1 MPHPSRTP
9 KVLGLAATAVLSLAL
24 AAPPALATPPPDPDP
39 VPGLV
44 AGRDTATPQL
54 VTGLAERAEGS
65 PAAAALAHL
74 AAHPERYRID
84 TGQLTEVGSERT
96 ADGRHTVRFQ
106 QIHGGVPVL
115 GGQYLVRLTGE
126 GAGQR
131 VESAGGK
138 YFTGLTAP
146 STAVVPD
153 AMLRSLALGAL
164 TDPRARTGA
173 TAEDRGAVVLPG
185 GAGRLTRH
193 FTVRGGDRAG
203 GQPTVREVYVDAT
216 AGEIALAHDARTP
229 SPSPSPSPATTRP
242 AAPATTTAPA
252 PAPAATTA
260 AAAPALEPATGTAP
274 DAYGR
279 TVKVNTARLPDGS
292 HQLVDLTRP
301 ATITTYDAGGRDL
314 LDFIGGLPADLRPA
328 TSPTADFPAATGA
341 GGATDA
347 HVNAGIV
354 YDFFR
359 DRLGRAGLDG
369 KNAPIVSL
377 VNVTNDGAP
386 IMNAT
391 WDGAMMFYGGGG
403 PQYHSFA
410 VALDIAGH
418 EMTHGVIDHTAGLVN
433 AGQTGAMNEALADYF
448 GNAVEVTAH
457 GVPMTDPKAA
467 LLGEALCRTGTP
479 ESCAGRRLDDRRT
492 TVDDYLGTD
501 LSLDSGGVHL
511 NSTIFSGALWD
522 IRRTLDPLTADRL
535 VYRALA
541 EYLTPLDDFVD
552 GRNAVLAAGR
562 SMNLG
567 RAELRAVAA
576 AFDAHG
582 IRAGWES
589 RLGSDSRPL
598 VRAIPTATA
607 APAVAGG
614 RWVMGNATGTGAP
627 ALYTGWTTGP
637 ATGAGAPT
645 RLSPEDGRRHSWAS
659 TDGRSAAWLAVG
671 PDAEGRFG
679 TEVLTRPLAG
689 GTVRSV
695 LASRT
700 EQLGEVRVSGGDIAF
715 LAEDLETGRARILLS
730 RDGAPPVE
738 LPLPE
743 GHRPSGLALRDGVLG
758 WTEQWTAGGRTLSA
772 ATARSLTAD
781 RVTARYESAGTIGST
796 VLAGGR
802 LLWTETQAGPAARS
816 AIRSGALDGSGVMD
830 VLPADSPGTAVIATL
845 TASDQAVTF
854 QAVTPLAAG
863 GTPPGGWTNAALPKL
878 WQLPIT
884 GGTPVRVTCNRGGQY
899 EAAADRGSRVLWLD
913 ATTGHT
919 DLVVRDRPAGPC

>member
-9 KVLGLAATAVLSLAL
+9 KALGLAVTAVLGLTL
-24 AAPPALATPPPDPDP
+24 AAPPALAGPAADPDP
-39 VPGLV
+39 VPALV
-44 AGRDTATPQL
+44 AGRDTAAPQL
-54 VTGLAERAEGS
+54 VTGLAEAAPGS
-65 PAAAALAHL
+65 PGEAARAHL

-84 TGQLTEVGSERT
+84 PGQLTEVGTGRT
-96 ADGRHTVRFQ
+96 AEGRHTVRFQ
-106 QIHGGVPVL
+106 QYHGGIPVL

-146 STAVVPD
+146 TTPAVPD
-153 AMLRSLALGAL
+153 PVLRGLALGSL
-164 TDPRARTGA
+164 TDPRARAGA
-173 TAEDRGAVVLPG
+173 TAEDHGLVVLPG
-185 GAGRLTRH
+185 GTGRLTRH
-193 FTVRGGDRAG
+193 FTVRGTDRAG
-203 GQPTVREVYVDAT
+203 GQPTTREVYVDAT
-216 AGEIALAHDARTP
+216 VGGIALAHDARAP
-229 SPSPSPSPATTRP
+229 YQAGARPAT
-242 AAPATTTAPA
+242 A
-252 PAPAATTA
+252 A

-301 ATITTYDAGGRDL
+301 ASITTYDAAGRDL
-314 LDFIGGLPADLRPA
+314 LDFIDGLPADLRPA
-328 TSPTADFPAATGA
+328 ASPTSDFPAATGA
-341 GGATDA
+341 DGATDA
-347 HVNAGIV
+347 HLNAGIV
-354 YDFFR
+354 YDFYR
-359 DRLGRAGLDG
+359 DRLGREGLDG
-369 KNAPIVSL
+369 KGSPIVSL
-377 VNVTNDGAP
+377 VGVTNDGAP

-391 WDGAMMFYGGGG
+391 WDGTMMSYGGGG

-448 GNAVEVTAH
+448 GNAVEVTAR
-457 GVPMTDPKAA
+457 GVSMTDPKAA
-467 LLGEALCRTGTP
+467 LFGEAVCRTGTP
-479 ESCAGRRLDDRRT
+479 EDCAGRRLDDRRT

-541 EYLTPLDDFVD
+541 DYLTPLDDFVD

-562 SMNLG
+562 SMNLSPTQ
-567 RAELRAVAA
+567 LRSVAA

-589 RLGSDSRPL
+589 RLGTDSRPL
-598 VRAIPTATA
+598 VRAIPTSMA

-614 RWVMGNATGTGAP
+614 RWVMGNSTGTGDP
-627 ALYTGWTTGP
+627 ALYTGSTTAPG
-637 ATGAGAPT
+637 TPT
-645 RLSPEDGRRHSWAS
+645 RLSPEDGRRHSWAA
-659 TDGRSAAWLAVG
+659 TDGQSAAWLAVG

-679 TEVLTRPLAG
+679 MEVLTRSLAG
-689 GTVRSV
+689 GPVRS
-695 LASRT
+695 LFASRT
-700 EQLGEVRVSGGDIAF
+700 EQLAEVRISGGDIAF
-715 LAEDLETGRARILLS
+715 LVEDWESGRTTVRLS

-738 LPLPE
+738 LPLPD
-743 GHRPSGLALRDGVLG
+743 GHRPSGLTLRDGVLG
-758 WTEQWTAGGRTLSA
+758 WSEQWTAGEREMSA
-772 ATARSLTAD
+772 ATVRSLTTG
-781 RVTARYESAGTIGST
+781 RVTARYESAGTVSST

-802 LLWTETQAGPAARS
+802 LLWVETPAGPAARS
-816 AIRSGALDGSGVMD
+816 AIRSGALDGSGVVD
-830 VLPADSPGTAVIATL
+830 VLPADSPYAQVTAAI

-854 QAVTPLAAG
+854 QAVISRDEG
-863 GTPPGGWTNAALPKL
+863 GKPAGGWTNAALPKL
-878 WQLPIT
+878 WQLPLT
-884 GGTPVRVTCNRGGQY
+884 GGTPVRVSCNRGGQY
-899 EAAADRGSRVLWLD
+899 EAAADRGTRVLWLD
-913 ATTGHT
+913 ATTGRT
-919 DLVVRDRPAGPC
+919 DLVVRDRPAGRC